1 MVWLLFNE
9 ARYCW
14 STKKPI
20 LDSGPLPINTYAYS
34 VHAVHGIHWIWVTIC
49 HSPVT
54 CKSLQVFAKI
64 LFSLQDTVKLSIKKH
79 IVLNLNPTC
88 FCFMKVEESVKRAQR
103 NKKNCFDLT
112 SRVSVQMHAAFI
124 CLHLPCNLYQYV
136 AWKSF
141 HMQKNAIMRFGV
153 NSRHFLYKC
162 MHWYILLMLKTST
175 CFCFQVPLV
184 GACIKDE
191 FFIF

>member
-1 MVWLLFNE
+1 MKYEKAYLRFWAF
-9 ARYCW
+9 
-14 STKKPI
+14 
-20 LDSGPLPINTYAYS
+20 TYKY
-34 VHAVHGIHWIWVTIC
+34 IC
-49 HSPVT
+49 IFCTWCTWYTLNLGNNMRQSSH
-54 CKSLQVFAKI
+54 LQVFAKI

-136 AWKSF
+136 A
-141 HMQKNAIMRFGV
+141 
-153 NSRHFLYKC
+153 
-162 MHWYILLMLKTST
+162 
-175 CFCFQVPLV
+175 
-184 GACIKDE
+184 
-191 FFIF
+191 